1 MWRSVGLVVGG
12 LVFGQAALAA
22 DQEISVERGR
32 LIAIKSGCHDCH
44 TDGYAASEG
53 RIDPDKALA
62 GSRIGWRG
70 PWGTTFPS
78 NLRLVAAGL
87 HERGFVLYLSTLRT
101 LPPMPW
107 FNVVAMDDAEL
118 RSLYR
123 YIRSLGEPGEPA
135 PAYAPPDQEPA
146 QPYFLMEPVQAS
158 AP

>member
-1 MWRSVGLVVGG
+1 MGRSLGLALCG
-12 LVFGQAALAA
+12 LLLGQPAFAA
-22 DQEISVERGR
+22 DPEISVERGR

-44 TDGYAASEG
+44 TDGYAWSEG
-53 RIDPDKALA
+53 RIDPDRALA

-135 PAYAPPDQEPA
+135 PSFVPPDQEPSDPYILM
-146 QPYFLMEPVQAS
+146 QPVEVTAR
-158 AP
+158 